1 MGGGLVLAGPVGPA
15 SADLAQDIVSTQ
27 ARLDS
32 LNAESAA
39 AAERYN
45 QGRAVLDQARRDA
58 AEAAVQLARDE
69 MRLADLHRQ
78 ADDLA
83 AAAYRNGGASA
94 DSGIVLMLGTDEPGE
109 LLHSLGVLDQVG
121 RHQGQVLADL
131 RTAQTAHESS
141 ARAADGTRQ
150 AAETALVALD
160 KDRQT
165 VIDAA
170 VQAQAV
176 LADLQAKQ
184 QAEIAA
190 AIASAKAAAEA
201 QAVSL
206 AVQQKAAADALAV
219 FLSDQTAKQEAA
231 LVDLARR
238 TAEDQA
244 APAPSLPAGAAG
256 AAGNAGALSPVL
268 GVSGPAGPGTAA
280 PQALIAVR
288 VALEQLGKPY
298 IWAAAGPDAFDCSG
312 LTMFAYAHAGILLGH
327 YTGTQIQQGRPVTPA
342 QLVPGDL
349 IFFGNPIHHV
359 GMYIGGGQ
367 MVHAPH
373 TGDVVQI
380 SSLAGYWATE
390 FAGAT
395 RVVG

>member
-1 MGGGLVLAGPVGPA
+1 MGGGLVLAGPTGPA

-32 LNAESAA
+32 LNTESAA

-94 DSGIVLMLGTDEPGE
+94 DSGIALMLGTDEPGE

-141 ARAADGTRQ
+141 ARAADVTRQ

-206 AVQQKAAADALAV
+206 AVQQKAATDALAV
-219 FLSDQTAKQEAA
+219 FLSNQTANQEAA
-231 LVDLARR
+231 LADLARR
-238 TAEDQA
+238 AAEDQA
-244 APAPSLPAGAAG
+244 PGSSATPGGAGG
-256 AAGNAGALSPVL
+256 LNPVL
-268 GVSGPAGPGTAA
+268 GAGGPAGPGTAA
-280 PQALIAVR
+280 PQALVAVR

-312 LTMFAYAHAGILLGH
+312 LTMFAYAHAGVLLGH
-327 YTGTQIQQGRPVTPA
+327 YTGTQIQQGRRVLPTE
-342 QLVPGDL
+342 LVPGDL
-349 IFFGNPIHHV
+349 VFFGNPIHHM

-373 TGDVVQI
+373 SGDVVQI